1 VRRRAKIEQKPRA
14 ARWQTRANAPKPRV
28 VVVGFGRLGAA
39 LALRLK
45 AAGWPVSVL
54 PRSSES
60 VRRAAKLGLKLAD
73 HEDLSAA
80 ALCVLAVPDS
90 AVAAAAASMADDLGE
105 ETALVHC
112 AGALDLDAFG
122 ASAAMLKRL
131 RGSFHPLV
139 AISDARDPIAD
150 HSVAVAASDRALMP
164 VLWRMALA
172 LRMRP
177 IEVPEGRRAAYHA
190 GAVMTAG
197 LMVSLLDA
205 AVAALGE
212 AGVERTAALNALL
225 PLAGSALEGVN
236 KRGLEKGLTGPIARG
251 DLQVV
256 RAHLEALPPPLANL
270 YKLLSARALTLVG
283 DTLPLE
289 TRNAL
294 QRLLGER

>member
-1 VRRRAKIEQKPRA
+1 VRRRAKIEKKPRA

-28 VVVGFGRLGAA
+28 IVVGFGRVGGA

-45 AAGWPVSVL
+45 AAGWPVAVL
-54 PRSSES
+54 PRSNES
-60 VRRAAKLGLKLAD
+60 VRRAARLGLKLAD

-80 ALCVLAVPDS
+80 VLCVLAVPD
-90 AVAAAAASMADDLGE
+90 AVVVSTALGLVDDLGKD
-105 ETALVHC
+105 TALVHC

-122 ASAAMLKRL
+122 ASASMVKRL

-212 AGVERTAALNALL
+212 AGIERTAAINALL
-225 PLAGSALEGVN
+225 PLAASALEGVN

-251 DLQVV
+251 DVSVV
-256 RAHLEALPPPLANL
+256 RAHLEALPPPLASL
-270 YKLLSARALTLVG
+270 YKLLSARALALVG
-283 DTLPLE
+283 DTLPAE
-289 TRNAL
+289 TRIAL
-294 QRLLGER
+294 QRLLG

>member
-1 VRRRAKIEQKPRA
+1 MRRRAKIEKKPRA
-14 ARWQTRANAPKPRV
+14 ARWQTRAKSAKPRV
-28 VVVGFGRLGAA
+28 VVVGFGRLGGA

-54 PRSSES
+54 PRSPES
-60 VRRAAKLGLKLAD
+60 VRRAARLGLKLAD

-80 ALCVLAVPDS
+80 ALCVLAVPDA
-90 AVAAAAASMADDLGE
+90 AVASAALTVVEDLGD
-105 ETALVHC
+105 ETALIHC

-122 ASAAMLKRL
+122 GSPAMLKRL

-164 VLWRMALA
+164 VLWRLALA

-197 LMVSLLDA
+197 LMVALLDA

-212 AGVERTAALNALL
+212 AGVEPAAALNALL
-225 PLAGSALEGVN
+225 PLANSALDGVD
-236 KRGLEKGLTGPIARG
+236 KRGLSKGLTGPIARG
-251 DLQVV
+251 DVGVV
-256 RAHLEALPPPLANL
+256 RAHLEALPPPLAAL
-270 YKLLSARALTLVG
+270 YRLLSSRALVLVG
-283 DTLPLE
+283 DSLPAE
-289 TRNAL
+289 TRIAL
-294 QRLLGER
+294 QRLLG

>member
-1 VRRRAKIEQKPRA
+1 MRRRSKLEKKPRPT
-14 ARWQTRANAPKPRV
+14 RWQTRANAPKPRV
-28 VVVGFGRLGAA
+28 VIVGFGRVGGA

-54 PRSSES
+54 PRSNES
-60 VRRAAKLGLKLAD
+60 VRRAARVGLKLAD

-80 ALCVLAVPDS
+80 ALCVLAVPD
-90 AVAAAAASMADDLGE
+90 AVVGSTALGLVDDLGK

-122 ASAAMLKRL
+122 SSASMLKRL

-139 AISDARDPIAD
+139 AVSDARDPIAD

-225 PLAGSALEGVN
+225 PLAASALEGVN

-251 DLQVV
+251 DVSVV
-256 RAHLEALPPPLANL
+256 RAHLEALPPPIAGL
-270 YKLLSARALTLVG
+270 YKLLSARALALVG
-283 DTLPLE
+283 DSLPAE
-289 TRNAL
+289 TRIAL
-294 QRLLGER
+294 QRLLA

>member
-1 VRRRAKIEQKPRA
+1 MRRRAKLEKKPRGT
-14 ARWQTRANAPKPRV
+14 RWQTRANAPKPRV
-28 VVVGFGRLGAA
+28 VIVGFGRLGGA

-60 VRRAAKLGLKLAD
+60 VRRAARLGLKLAD
-73 HEDLSAA
+73 HEELQAA
-80 ALCVLAVPDS
+80 ALCVLAVPDA
-90 AVAAAAASMADDLGE
+90 AVGTTALGLVDDLGD

-122 ASAAMLKRL
+122 TSMLKRL

-139 AISDARDPIAD
+139 AISDARDPIAE

-205 AVAALGE
+205 AVAALAE
-212 AGVERTAALNALL
+212 AGVERAAAINALL
-225 PLAGSALEGVN
+225 PLAESALEGVN

-251 DLQVV
+251 DVTVV
-256 RAHLEALPPPLANL
+256 RAHLEALPPPLASL
-270 YKLLSARALTLVG
+270 YKLLSSRALALVG
-283 DTLPLE
+283 DSLPIE

-294 QRLLGER
+294 QRLLA

>member
-1 VRRRAKIEQKPRA
+1 MRRRPKVEKKAKA

-28 VVVGFGRLGAA
+28 VIVGFGRLGGA

-45 AAGWPVSVL
+45 AAGWPISVL
-54 PRSSES
+54 PRSNES

-90 AVAAAAASMADDLGE
+90 AVGAAALGLVDDLGK
-105 ETALVHC
+105 ETAIVHC

-122 ASAAMLKRL
+122 PSMLKRL

-139 AISDARDPIAD
+139 AISDARDPLAD

-205 AVAALGE
+205 AVAAFAE
-212 AGVERTAALNALL
+212 AGVERIAAVNALL
-225 PLAGSALEGVN
+225 PLAASALEGVN

-251 DLQVV
+251 DVTVV
-256 RAHLEALPPPLANL
+256 RAHLEALPAPLASL
-270 YKLLSARALTLVG
+270 YKLLSMRALELVG
-283 DTLPLE
+283 DSLPSE
-289 TRNAL
+289 TRIAL
-294 QRLLGER
+294 QRLLA

>member
-1 VRRRAKIEQKPRA
+1 MRRRVNSEKKPRA
-14 ARWQTRANAPKPRV
+14 VRWQTRANAPKPRV
-28 VVVGFGRLGAA
+28 VVVGFGRLGGA

-54 PRSSES
+54 PRSNES
-60 VRRAAKLGLKLAD
+60 VRRAAQLGLKLAD
-73 HEDLSAA
+73 HDDLATA
-80 ALCVLAVPDS
+80 ALCVLAVPDAAVGS
-90 AVAAAAASMADDLGE
+90 AAQGVLDDLGD
-105 ETALVHC
+105 ETAVVHC

-122 ASAAMLKRL
+122 AAMLKRV

-139 AISDARDPIAD
+139 AISDARDAIAD

-205 AVAALGE
+205 AVEALGE
-212 AGVERTAALNALL
+212 AGVERSAALNALL
-225 PLAGSALEGVN
+225 PLAASALEGVN
-236 KRGLEKGLTGPIARG
+236 KRGLQKGLTGPIARG
-251 DLQVV
+251 DVGVV
-256 RAHLEALPPPLANL
+256 RAHLEALPPPLASL
-270 YKLLSARALTLVG
+270 YKLLSSRALALVG
-283 DTLPLE
+283 DGLPAE
-289 TRNAL
+289 TRIAL
-294 QRLLGER
+294 QRLLG